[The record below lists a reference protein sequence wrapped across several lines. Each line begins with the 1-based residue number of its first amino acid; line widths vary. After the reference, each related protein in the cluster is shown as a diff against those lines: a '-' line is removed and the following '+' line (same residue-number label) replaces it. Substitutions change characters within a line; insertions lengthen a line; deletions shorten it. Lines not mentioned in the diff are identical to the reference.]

1 MSGGEKLK
9 KLRER
14 LGMTLRD
21 IEEASNRLGKTHG
34 NPEFCI
40 PASRLSDIEAKGMVP
55 SLYRLY
61 SLAVIYRTD
70 LRELLGY
77 FGIDVTQFAADLGV
91 AHPQVTHLIP
101 ASPAGQQVRM
111 PTAMDAGFDPHRT
124 RDLFRMI
131 EDWGTVPLSFLE
143 HLEKSKYFYAFLG
156 RSDLTM
162 HPLLLPGSF
171 LQIDPERN
179 IIQQN
184 GAWRSEHERP
194 IYFFETRE
202 GYLCSWCSKEGGQI
216 IIQPH
221 PLSPVHPR
229 LFKHPHEIEVVGQVV
244 GVAMRLEGFLE
255 SETKPESKERAAN
268 TQNVLKMF
276 G

>member
-1 MSGGEKLK
+1 MSAGERLR

-21 IEEASNRLGKTHG
+21 VEEASNKLGATHG

-61 SLAVIYRTD
+61 SLAAIYRTD
-70 LRELLGY
+70 LRELLEY
-77 FGIDVTQFAADLGV
+77 FGIDVTQFAADMSL
-91 AHPQVTHLIP
+91 ANPEVTHLIP
-101 ASPAGQQVRM
+101 PSPAAQKVRM
-111 PTAMDAGFDPHRT
+111 PTAMDVGFDPEKT

-131 EDWGTVPLSFLE
+131 EDWGSVPLSFLE
-143 HLEKSKYFYAFLG
+143 HLEKSKYIYAFLG

-179 IIQQN
+179 AIQQN
-184 GAWRSEHERP
+184 GAWRAEYERP
-194 IYFFETRE
+194 IYFLETRD
-202 GYLCSWCSKEGGQI
+202 GYLCSWCSKEGAQV

-221 PLSPVHPR
+221 PLSPVCAR
-229 LFKHPHEIEVVGQVV
+229 VFKYPHEIEVVGQVV
-244 GVAMRLEGFLE
+244 GVAMRLQGFFQA
-255 SETKPESKERAAN
+255 ETTRALKGPAAS
-268 TQNVLKMF
+268 TQNVLKMY